1 MPSAYTGGMRVYP
14 PEARPMPEVLLRWV
28 DDNGVFRR
36 EWVECEKGYIGRL
49 SRGDSRIADDTLEL
63 RYGVFLVCEEPR
75 HYLRFNVLD
84 ASVSRRHLVFRF
96 RRRVLE
102 VMDSGEYGRG
112 SSNGSIVNGTVLP
125 PGRWVAVAPTGAVGL
140 GGLVI
145 DYRVG
150 GVEPG
155 VTLVSLERGSGERVL
170 GPGLRVY
177 EAPWLPRI
185 HPHGARR
192 MGLALGVGVE
202 PRGRPEDY
210 EERGR
215 FFARVARAAGDGV
228 SAEKAVYAV
237 AYAALVLRGYARPAL
252 DLVREEAER
261 LATPSPP
268 RPS

>member
-1 MPSAYTGGMRVYP
+1 
-14 PEARPMPEVLLRWV
+14 MPEVLLRWV

-49 SRGDSRIADDTLEL
+49 SRKDAKLADDSLEL

-75 HYLRFNVLD
+75 HYLRFNVMD

-96 RRRVLE
+96 RRRVFE

-112 SSNGSIVNGTVLP
+112 SSNGSIVNGVVLP
-125 PGRWVAVAPTGAVGL
+125 PGRWVAVSPTGALGL
-140 GGLVI
+140 GGLVV

-150 GVEPG
+150 GSEPG
-155 VTLVSLERGSGERVL
+155 VVLVSVERGSGARVL
-170 GPGLRVY
+170 GPGPRVY
-177 EAPWLPRI
+177 EAPWLPRVS
-185 HPHGARR
+185 PAGVRR
-192 MGLALGVGVE
+192 MGLALGVSLE

-215 FFARVARAAGDGV
+215 FFARVARVAGDGV
-228 SAEKAVYAV
+228 SAERAIYAV
-237 AYAALVLRGYARPAL
+237 AYAALILRGYQRPGL

-261 LATPSPP
+261 LAATPSPP